1 MFRATILPIIRS
13 TRMYNAACGM
23 NYPMSC
29 PPLTEHRPTTHWVIH
44 TTSCIIQSSAPDD
57 GQNCCP
63 NHVELI

>member
-1 MFRATILPIIRS
+1 
-13 TRMYNAACGM
+13 MYNAACGM